1 MKKILFVVKSMNIGG
16 VEKSLISLLNTISKD
31 EYDVDVLLLE
41 NTGGFLNQIPSW
53 VNVKVLE
60 EYSSIKDAVNL
71 PPLKVIKTKFKSKDI
86 IGACKLANA
95 YLFSKLFKNG
105 KIYYKQVFEKVNK
118 IDKKYD
124 IAVAYSSIIN
134 YLSWIVC
141 YKVDAD
147 IKIGWIHFD
156 ISKLV
161 IDRKLFLD
169 LHSKLE
175 KIYVVS
181 QEALDKFCN
190 DFPELKSKC
199 EVKYNVVDSKNI
211 LKMADEDVE
220 SLKNDN
226 ETIIMTLGRL
236 EKEKG
241 QDIIPQVAEELK
253 EKNMSFKWYLIGDGC
268 LRKSIEEEIKNRGLE
283 DYLILLGTKSNP
295 YPYLKQAD
303 IYVQTS
309 VHEGFCITLAEAKVF
324 DNAIISTDFTGAY
337 EQLKSRKNSFVVK
350 RTKNEL
356 SKILISCME
365 ENYDKIINNSSCL

>member
-1 MKKILFVVKSMNIGG
+1 MKKVLFVVKCMNIGG
-16 VEKSLISLLNTISKD
+16 VEKSLISLLNTMSKT

-41 NTGGFLNQIPSW
+41 KNGGFLNQIPSW
-53 VNVKVLE
+53 VNVKVFE

-71 PPLKVIKTKFKSKDI
+71 PPLKVIKAKFKSKDI
-86 IGACKLANA
+86 IGACKFANA
-95 YLFSKLFKNG
+95 YLLSKLFKNS
-105 KIYYKQVFEKVNK
+105 KLYYRQVFKKVNK
-118 IDKKYD
+118 LEKKYD

-147 IKIGWIHFD
+147 TKIGWIHFD

-169 LHSKLE
+169 LHSKME

-190 DFPELKSKC
+190 AFPELKLKC

-211 LKMADEDVE
+211 LKMADEKVE
-220 SLKNDN
+220 FLKGDD

-253 EKNMSFKWYLIGDGC
+253 EKNMNFKWYLIGDGG
-268 LRKSIEEEIKNRGLE
+268 LRKTIEEEIKSVGLE
-283 DYLILLGTKSNP
+283 EYVILLGAKSNP

-309 VHEGFCITLAEAKVF
+309 IHEGFCITLAEAKVF
-324 DNAIISTDFTGAY
+324 DNAIISTDFTGAS
-337 EQLKSRKNSFVVK
+337 EQLENRKNSYVVYRDK
-350 RTKNEL
+350 CDI
-356 SKILISCME
+356 SDAILKCI
-365 ENYDKIINNSSCL
+365 

>member
-31 EYDVDVLLLE
+31 EYNVDVLLLE
-41 NTGGFLNQIPSW
+41 NNGGFLNQIPSW

-60 EYSSIKDAVNL
+60 EYSLIKDAVNL

-86 IGACKLANA
+86 IDACKLAIA
-95 YLFSKLFKNG
+95 YLLSKLFKNS
-105 KIYYKQVFEKVNK
+105 KLYYSQVFKKVNK
-118 IDKKYD
+118 LEKKYD

-147 IKIGWIHFD
+147 TKIGWIHFD

-169 LHSKLE
+169 LHSKME

-211 LKMADEDVE
+211 LKMAEEEVE
-220 SLKNDN
+220 LLKNDN

-241 QDIIPQVAEELK
+241 QDIVPQVAAELK
-253 EKNMSFKWYLIGDGC
+253 EKNMNFKWYLIGDGG
-268 LRKSIEEEIKNRGLE
+268 LRKSIEEEIKRRGLE
-283 DYLILLGTKSNP
+283 DYVILLGTKSNP

-337 EQLKSRKNSFVVK
+337 EQLKSRKNSYVVNRDK
-350 RTKNEL
+350 SYMSEAVFIANKN
-356 SKILISCME
+356 I
-365 ENYDKIINNSSCL
+365 NYKK

>member
-16 VEKSLISLLNTISKD
+16 VEKSLISLLNTMSKT

-41 NTGGFLNQIPSW
+41 NSGGFLQQIPSW
-53 VNVKVLE
+53 VNVKVFD
-60 EYSSIKDAVNL
+60 EYLSIKDTVNL
-71 PPLKVIKTKFKSKDI
+71 PPLKVIRSKFVSGEKI
-86 IGACKLANA
+86 EAIKLAVA
-95 YLFSKLFKNG
+95 YLLSKLFKNS
-105 KIYYKQVFEKVNK
+105 KLYYRQVFKKVNK
-118 IDKKYD
+118 LEKKYD

-134 YLSWIVC
+134 YLSWVVC

-147 IKIGWIHFD
+147 TKIGWIHFD

-169 LHSKLE
+169 LHSKME

-199 EVKYNVVDSKNI
+199 EVKYNVVDSKTI
-211 LKMADEDVE
+211 LEMANENVE
-220 SLKNDN
+220 CLKNNN
-226 ETIIMTLGRL
+226 EIVIMTLGRL

-241 QDIIPQVAEELK
+241 QDIIPEVAEALK
-253 EKNMSFKWYLIGDGC
+253 KKSISFKWYLIGDGG
-268 LRKSIEEEIKNRGLE
+268 LRKSIEEEIKTRKLS
-283 DYLILLGTKSNP
+283 DCVFLLGTKSNP

-324 DNAIISTDFTGAY
+324 DNAIISTDFTGAA
-337 EQLKSRKNSFVVK
+337 EQLKNRNNAYVVK
-350 RTKNEL
+350 RNEKELITTILDAIKNL
-356 SKILISCME
+356 
-365 ENYDKIINNSSCL
+365 N